1 MGARCFRAGMAAR
14 RKAKRPSRIFYYC
27 CRAEVMTPPPP
38 RYEGTMNE
46 GGFDEQK
53 KRSRIGCVVH
63 GESGAEIGDCYA
75 PICRPGDCF
84 ARAARSAGIADPKP
98 LDTPTVGLVHPH
110 DTACGRWC
118 WCARECP
125 RTRCVAKDGAVL
137 AQTVAAGSRRAVRA
151 RAANR
156 CAAVRSPRDTH
167 PGADLRGDSDDLR
180 KTLGQRAADQ
190 PFEPTRHCR
199 RSDTTWPGAKHI
211 AALSGAFFRKESDL
225 NPHRVPY
232 WLTPKPDPAFQGW
245 RATSARNGR
254 IRWPLPTQ

>member
-1 MGARCFRAGMAAR
+1 MGARCFRAGMGAR
-14 RKAKRPSRIFYYC
+14 RKAKRPSRIFYCC
-27 CRAEVMTPPPP
+27 CR
-38 RYEGTMNE
+38 
-46 GGFDEQK
+46 K

-118 WCARECP
+118 WCTRECP

-180 KTLGQRAADQ
+180 KNPRTASGRSAIRANATL
-190 PFEPTRHCR
+190 PTKRY
-199 RSDTTWPGAKHI
+199 DLGAKHI

-245 RATSARNGR
+245 RATSARKGR